1 MLDNEFLEF
10 LEYVICKAY
19 LQAGYRDT
27 KLWCRSV
34 SLSPS
39 EGQYLQESVK
49 QGRQMA
55 LKAAVGK
62 FANTEY
68 DLHLNFGEVS
78 SALLIKDLDI
88 KRCVPNPKN
97 QDLLAIDFEKKCI
110 SIVLS

>member
-19 LQAGYRDT
+19 LQAGHRDT

-39 EGQYLQESVK
+39 EGQYLQEYVK
-49 QGRQMA
+49 DSRQMA
-55 LKAAVGK
+55 LKASVGK

-68 DLHLNFGEVS
+68 DLHLKFGEVS
-78 SALLIKDLDI
+78 SALFLKNLDI

-97 QDLLAIDFEKKCI
+97 QDLFAIDFEKKCI
-110 SIVLS
+110 NVVLS

>member
-19 LQAGYRDT
+19 LQAGHRDT

-34 SLSPS
+34 SLPPS
-39 EGQYLQESVK
+39 ENQYLQESVK
-49 QGRQMA
+49 ESRQMT
-55 LKAAVGK
+55 LKASVGK

-68 DLHLNFGEVS
+68 ALHLKFGEVS
-78 SALLIKDLDI
+78 STLFFKNLDM

-97 QDLLAIDFEKKCI
+97 QDMFTIDFEKRCI
-110 SIVLS
+110 NVALS

>member
-19 LQAGYRDT
+19 LQAGHKDT

-34 SLSPS
+34 SLPWP

-49 QGRQMA
+49 DSRQMA
-55 LKAAVGK
+55 LKASVGK

-68 DLHLNFGEVS
+68 DLHLKFGEVS
-78 SALLIKDLDI
+78 SALFLKNLDI

-97 QDLLAIDFEKKCI
+97 QELLAIDFEKKYI
-110 SIVLS
+110 SIMLS